1 MASPEQWT
9 EHYPTC
15 GGSRQSPINI
25 KTSTEADLPA
35 RALNSCRTFNLTQ
48 SDESFKGEDVFGDCS
63 VSTNMA
69 TYDFTQFHF
78 HSPSEH
84 TLDGEKSDGSASLV
98 VVGLFLQA
106 GDFKTDPWMVPV
118 LDGMDMVTPEEWQ
131 TVKLT
136 PYADLINTKVDA
148 NRVYNYPGSLT
159 TPACDEIV
167 DWWVVPTPVQI
178 SSKDLERLQTN
189 LKKLHLT
196 DDGKNARPVQELN
209 GRSVTSLK

>member
-1 MASPEQWT
+1 
-9 EHYPTC
+9 
-15 GGSRQSPINI
+15 
-25 KTSTEADLPA
+25 
-35 RALNSCRTFNLTQ
+35 
-48 SDESFKGEDVFGDCS
+48 
-63 VSTNMA
+63 
-69 TYDFTQFHF
+69 
-78 HSPSEH
+78 
-84 TLDGEKSDGSASLV
+84 
-98 VVGLFLQA
+98 
-106 GDFKTDPWMVPV
+106 MVPV
-118 LDGMDMVTPEEWQ
+118 LDGMDIVTPEEWQ

-196 DDGKNARPVQELN
+196 DDGKNACPVQELN